1 MLSSVKCFKSR
12 VSSVRIKSL
21 ILLAKHVSVEDIERI
36 VETNDKKR
44 YQLTT
49 DKNEAGE
56 DVYWIRAV

>member
-1 MLSSVKCFKSR
+1 M
-12 VSSVRIKSL
+12 
-21 ILLAKHVSVEDIERI
+21 LAKHVSVKDIERI

-56 DVYWIRAV
+56 EVYWIRAV